1 MAGSVTHTVKA
12 VVKRSGADKSQ
23 YVTVGRATTDDQ
35 GRISV
40 YLDTLPRDMT
50 QWTGWLN
57 LFPYED
63 YSRKSSDQSTGQYDD
78 DIPF

>member
-12 VVKRSGADKSQ
+12 VVKRPGTDKPQ

-40 YLDTLPRDMT
+40 YLDTLPRDMAN
-50 QWTGWLN
+50 WTGWLN
-57 LFPYED
+57 LFPVEPGRPTRAVPD
-63 YSRKSSDQSTGQYDD
+63 VSDED

>member
-1 MAGSVTHTVKA
+1 MSSNVTHNVKA
-12 VVKRSGADKSQ
+12 VVRDSTNKVS

-35 GRISV
+35 GRIAIKI
-40 YLDTLPRDMT
+40 DTLPYDLT

-57 LFPYED
+57 LFHRDSQAFRSNPA
-63 YSRKSSDQSTGQYDD
+63 SSGFDD